1 MTDLR
6 DSGEFDR
13 GRGQRAA
20 HHAGLRWSK
29 ALERSPQSLLLRQ
42 RTRYGRDT
50 VKCWTSPH
58 AKQGTRVGMR
68 TGGWLSK
75 SRKLAEPG
83 DII

>member
-29 ALERSPQSLLLRQ
+29 ALERSRYFANVQSKQPDR
-42 RTRYGRDT
+42 
-50 VKCWTSPH
+50 VKCWTSPT
-58 AKQGTRVGMR
+58 AKQGR